1 MKSKL
6 FILAL
11 SMFAMSFVAANG
23 TVDAKT
29 VLATGA
35 AVEANADK
43 EVAVADANKEV
54 AAEEVA
60 KAEAAKAKKAEETKA
75 APQDQNSCKSCK

>member
-6 FILAL
+6 LVLSL

-23 TVDAKT
+23 TVDAKSKS
-29 VLATGA
+29 VLATSA
-35 AVEANADK
+35 AIEVNAGEE
-43 EVAVADANKEV
+43 EVAVADDQEV
-54 AAEEVA
+54 AAEEI
-60 KAEAAKAKKAEETKA
+60 AEVAKAKKAEA